1 MRRAIIGSV
10 CLAMTG
16 ILVTAVWGKEEP
28 GSRATFGQKVSS
40 LFGLID
46 RGENAP
52 PPPPPPGMPSIYGKR
67 TTPAGT
73 NRGYAGTT
81 SNQNRPTG
89 IPHGGTPLPPPPQRT
104 ESDAAEVS
112 DFPAEQNLP
121 SNPPQMPRPSALL
134 QSRQGS
140 AVNRTP
146 SNAGAGT
153 TSSGGNT
160 GAMSSGGNS
169 APQFSPLGA
178 VRNAPPSGGGSTTI
192 SRSPSATASAGNVAP
207 QASPPQTPPQA
218 VPLSRPAAAT
228 PPPVVSSRRRPQG
241 NAAAALPA
249 PSGDSAAGLSTA
261 PPTANSSTGSEP
273 FVPTT
278 PFGNPAP
285 AAPTTAPVMPSVASS
300 VPPPTSPTAPASVP
314 LATASPLRPT
324 SSASGTP
331 GVPMMSSGSTPT
343 GGSGVLAS
351 FQSPEITVE
360 TVGPKRI
367 AVGREAEY
375 RLQIRNRG
383 ASAAHELSILLTVP
397 PSAEVVSL
405 NGSTGHDA
413 SAADRTAGEPMRWQI
428 DVLPGQSQEDITLVL
443 VPRKNETF
451 DLGVRWTCSPPAAVA
466 TIEVEEPQLQMA
478 IAGPTE
484 VSFGEQRLYKL
495 SVSNPGNGTAE
506 EVVLHLLPLLPTD
519 GEPVRHAI
527 GKLKAGETTSVE
539 VELTARQAGQVK
551 IRTAA
556 TAAGNLKAEASTD
569 VVVRRAALDVA
580 TSGPRTLFAGVP
592 ATYEVRLRN
601 TGDDVAKNVRLS
613 FDLPSGAKLLSTT
626 PTAAGEP
633 KSGPIVWTFERVP
646 AGAEQVCT
654 IKCSIDHG
662 GVQQFTLSAQADG
675 DLRKT
680 VQSTTDVQAVADL
693 ALDVV
698 DTAGP
703 VAVGQPVTYEI
714 KVRNRGMKSAEAV
727 DVVAFFSDGIEPEK
741 AEGQTYDLQPGMVV
755 FKPLPTVGA
764 NQEKVLKVTA
774 RATAAGTHRLRV
786 ELRSAAPQT
795 QLSHEDSTLFYADDA
810 PATAKPTTAP
820 ATFTPPAGPIRQ
832 TGTFVVPQGVPSGTT
847 SSYTSA
853 AAANAPAVKV
863 APYVAPNTLR

>member
-1 MRRAIIGSV
+1 MRRVIIGSV

-16 ILVTAVWGKEEP
+16 IVVSAVWGNEEP

-52 PPPPPPGMPSIYGKR
+52 PPPAPPGMPSMNGR
-67 TTPAGT
+67 RTPAGA
-73 NRGYAGTT
+73 NRGNSGTT
-81 SNQNRPTG
+81 SNQNRPST
-89 IPHGGTPLPPPPQRT
+89 IPHGGTPQPPRPQRT
-104 ESDAAEVS
+104 DGVTVEATDEGAEPDLPVNAAE
-112 DFPAEQNLP
+112 
-121 SNPPQMPRPSALL
+121 MPRPSALL

-140 AVNRTP
+140 NLSR
-146 SNAGAGT
+146 SGT
-153 TSSGGNT
+153 TRTTVAAPSTAAPATNAPRG
-160 GAMSSGGNS
+160 
-169 APQFSPLGA
+169 PQFGPLSA
-178 VRNAPPSGGGSTTI
+178 VRNSPPAAAGSTAIT
-192 SRSPSATASAGNVAP
+192 RSPSTAASAPAAPAATVAP
-207 QASPPQTPPQA
+207 QASLPQTPPQ
-218 VPLSRPAAAT
+218 PIEMSRPAGAA

-241 NAAAALPA
+241 NAAAALPDPA
-249 PSGDSAAGLSTA
+249 ADSAAAGLSTIPVAA
-261 PPTANSSTGSEP
+261 PSTAASEP

-285 AAPTTAPVMPSVASS
+285 VASVATPVAAPVMPSVASS
-300 VPPPTSPTAPASVP
+300 VPPTTTPAAIPVAP
-314 LATASPLRPT
+314 ASPLRPAAPAYT
-324 SSASGTP
+324 SSGPAMTAP
-331 GVPMMSSGSTPT
+331 AAPSTGP
-343 GGSGVLAS
+343 GVLAS
-351 FQSPEITVE
+351 FHSPDITVE
-360 TVGPKRI
+360 TLGPKRI

-383 ASAAHELSILLTVP
+383 TSAAHDLSILLDVP
-397 PSAEVVSL
+397 PLAEVVSL
-405 NGSTGHDA
+405 NGSSGHDA
-413 SAADRTAGEPMRWQI
+413 SAADRSLGEPMKWQI
-428 DVLPGQSQEDITLVL
+428 DVLPGQSTEDLTLVL
-443 VPRKNETF
+443 VPRKNEAF

-478 IAGPTE
+478 ISGPTE

-495 SVSNPGNGTAE
+495 TVSNPGNGTAE
-506 EVVLHLLPLLPTD
+506 EVVLHLMPLLPTD
-519 GEPVRHAI
+519 GDPVRHTI

-569 VVVRRAALDVA
+569 VVVRRAALDLA
-580 TSGPRTLFAGVP
+580 TTGPRTLFAGVP

-601 TGDDVAKNVRLS
+601 TGDDVAKNVRLA
-613 FDLPSGAKLLSTT
+613 FDLPNGAKLLSTT
-626 PTAAGEP
+626 PSASGES

-654 IKCSIDHG
+654 VKCTIDHG

-680 VQSTTDVQAVADL
+680 VQSATDVQAVADL

-703 VAVGQPVTYEI
+703 VAVGQPVVYEI

-741 AEGQTYDLQPGMVV
+741 AEGHAYDVQPGMVV
-755 FKPLPTVGA
+755 FKPLSTVGA
-764 NQEKVLKVTA
+764 NQEKVLRVTA
-774 RATAAGTHRLRV
+774 RASAAGTHRLRV
-786 ELRSAAPQT
+786 ELRSASPQT
-795 QLSHEDSTLFYADDA
+795 QLSHEDSTLFYSDDA
-810 PATAKPTTAP
+810 PAQPVAP
-820 ATFTPPAGPIRQ
+820 ATFTPQGAGPIRQ
-832 TGTFVVPQGVPSGTT
+832 TPALPQGIPAGTT
-847 SSYTSA
+847 SAYTSG
-853 AAANAPAVKV
+853 AANRPTVNV
-863 APYVAPNTLR
+863 VPYVAPNTLR